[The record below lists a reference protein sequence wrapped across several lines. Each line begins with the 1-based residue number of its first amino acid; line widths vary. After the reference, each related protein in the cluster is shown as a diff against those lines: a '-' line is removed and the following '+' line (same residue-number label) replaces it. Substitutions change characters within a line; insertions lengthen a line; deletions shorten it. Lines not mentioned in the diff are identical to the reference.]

1 MYKLIYAPKAKEHL
15 NELRNK
21 KQIKKAEKVKRA
33 LDKIIENPRHP
44 GLHTHKYKTLKGF
57 NGEDV
62 LQSYVENKTPG
73 AFRIFWHYSSKEDNT
88 IVILAITPH
97 P

>member
-1 MYKLIYAPKAKEHL
+1 MYKLIYAPRAKEHL
-15 NELRNK
+15 NELREK
-21 KQIKKAEKVKRA
+21 KQIKKAEKVKRT
-33 LDKIIENPRHP
+33 LDKISENPRHP

-62 LQSYVENKTPG
+62 LQSYVENRTPG
-73 AFRIFWHYSSKEDNT
+73 AFRIFWHYSGKEENT
-88 IVILAITPH
+88 IIILAITSH

>member
-1 MYKLIYAPKAKEHL
+1 MYELIYAPKAKGHL
-15 NELRNK
+15 NELRDK
-21 KQIKKAEKVKRA
+21 KQIKKAEKVKLA
-33 LDKIIENPRHP
+33 LDKLSENPRHP
-44 GLHTHKYKTLKGF
+44 GLHTHKYKTLKGL

-62 LQSYVENKTPG
+62 LQSYVENNTPG
-73 AFRIFWHYSSKEDNT
+73 AFRIFWHYSSKEANT

>member
-15 NELRNK
+15 NALRDK
-21 KQIKKAEKVKRA
+21 KQIKKAEKVKRT
-33 LDKIIENPRHP
+33 LDKISENPRRP
-44 GLHTHKYKTLKGF
+44 GLHTHKYKTLKGL

-62 LQSYVENKTPG
+62 LQSYVENRTPG
-73 AFRIFWHYSSKEDNT
+73 AFRIFWHYSSEEENT
-88 IVILAITPH
+88 IIILAITPH